1 MTLIKKIIDF
11 ISKVFEVIK
20 ILIIDIFPY
29 NIPIL
34 ILLFSIGLYT
44 YALIKYGGKPID
56 QIPSWVFFMLNG
68 NGRSK

>member
-1 MTLIKKIIDF
+1 MIKKIIKV
-11 ISKVFEVIK
+11 ISSVFEVIK
-20 ILIIDIFPY
+20 ILIIDLFPY

-34 ILLFSIGLYT
+34 LLIFYLGLYI
-44 YALIKYGGKPID
+44 YAFIEYGGKPID